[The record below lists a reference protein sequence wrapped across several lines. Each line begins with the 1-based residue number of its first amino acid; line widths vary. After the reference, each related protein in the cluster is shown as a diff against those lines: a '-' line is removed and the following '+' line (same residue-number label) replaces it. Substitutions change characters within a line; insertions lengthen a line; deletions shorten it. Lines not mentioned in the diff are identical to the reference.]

1 MIIMRS
7 KVTRSILLIL
17 ISLFLAG
24 MLIPGTL
31 AADTA
36 ASSAN
41 QSGNVSID
49 DLMAKNPD
57 ALLIYA
63 GAGLK
68 KPVQEIGSA
77 FTNETGI
84 PVVYNFQGSGALLT
98 QMDITRKGDV
108 LISGGSEGY
117 KTAEDK
123 GLVGEPQYIGYHVP
137 IIAVQKGNPKNIT
150 SVEDFANPG
159 LKIGLGDVKATAI
172 GTTGDKLFKDLGI
185 ADAVEKNVVVRTS
198 TINELVS
205 AMNAGS
211 VDAALLTLDQ
221 INDKTMDTIPVKNVN
236 DYVLIVSEG
245 ATTFSKQPEKA
256 QKFVDFV
263 ASDAGKDIFKK
274 YKFPTYGDEKYKDVQ
289 P

>member
-1 MIIMRS
+1 M
-7 KVTRSILLIL
+7 RSILLLCMSLL
-17 ISLFLAG
+17 ITGL
-24 MLIPGTL
+24 LIPGTL
-31 AADTA
+31 AADNTT
-36 ASSAN
+36 SSAN

-68 KPVQEIGSA
+68 KPVQEIGST

-84 PVVYNFQGSGALLT
+84 PVVYNFQGSGALLS
-98 QMDITRKGDV
+98 QMDITHKGDV
-108 LISGGSEGY
+108 LIAGGSDAY

-123 GLVGEPQYIGYHVP
+123 GLVGEPQYIAYHVP
-137 IIAVQKGNPKNIT
+137 IVAVQKGNPKNIT
-150 SVEDFANPG
+150 SVEDFAKPG
-159 LKIGLGDVKATAI
+159 LKIGLGDIKATAI

-211 VDAALLTLDQ
+211 IDASLLTLDQ
-221 INDKTMDTIPVKNVN
+221 ISDKTMDTIPVENVN
-236 DYVLIVSEG
+236 DYVLVVAEG

-256 QKFVDFV
+256 QKFVDYV
-263 ASDAGKDIFKK
+263 ASNAGKDSFKK
-274 YKFPTYGDEKYKDVQ
+274 YKFPAYGDEQYKDVQ

>member
-1 MIIMRS
+1 MPS
-7 KVTRSILLIL
+7 KVTRSIIL
-17 ISLFLAG
+17 VLMSLVIAG
-24 MLIPGTL
+24 LLIPGAL
-31 AADTA
+31 AADNATQ
-36 ASSAN
+36 SAG

-57 ALLIYA
+57 ALLIYS

-68 KPVQEIGSA
+68 KAVQEIGSK

-84 PVVYNFQGSGALLT
+84 PAVYNFQGSGALLT

-108 LISGGSEGY
+108 LIAGGSDAY
-117 KTAEDK
+117 QKAEDK
-123 GLVGEPQYIGYHVP
+123 GLVGEPQYIAYHVP
-137 IIAVQKGNPKNIT
+137 IVAVQKGNPKNIT
-150 SVEDFANPG
+150 SAEDFAKPG
-159 LKIGLGDVKATAI
+159 FKIGLGDVKATAI
-172 GTTGDKLFKDLGI
+172 GLTGDKLFKDLGI
-185 ADAVEKNVVVRTS
+185 AEDVEKNVVVRTS

-211 VDAALLTLDQ
+211 IDAALLTLDQ

-236 DYVLIVSEG
+236 DYVLVVSEG
-245 ATTFSKQPEKA
+245 TTTFSSQPEKA

-263 ASDAGKDIFKK
+263 ASDDGKAIFKK
-274 YKFPTYGDEKYKDVQ
+274 YKFPTYGEQEYKDVQ

>member
-1 MIIMRS
+1 MAR
-7 KVTRSILLIL
+7 KVTGSILLIL
-17 ISLFLAG
+17 IGLVIAG

-31 AADTA
+31 AADNA
-36 ASSAN
+36 IPSAN
-41 QSGNVSID
+41 QSGTVSID

-57 ALLIYA
+57 ALLIYS

-68 KPVQEIGSA
+68 KPVQEIGSV

-84 PVVYNFQGSGALLT
+84 PVVFNFQGTGALIS
-98 QMDITRKGDV
+98 QMDITHKGDI
-108 LISGGSEGY
+108 LIAGGSEAY
-117 KTAEDK
+117 KTGEEK
-123 GLVGEPQYIGYHVP
+123 GLVGEPQYIAYHVP
-137 IIAVQKGNPKNIT
+137 IVAVQKGNPKNIT
-150 SVEDFANPG
+150 SVEDFAKPG
-159 LKIGLGDVKATAI
+159 LKIGLGDIKATAI

-211 VDAALLTLDQ
+211 IDASLLTLDQ

-236 DYVLIVSEG
+236 DYVLVIAEG
-245 ATTFSKQPEKA
+245 PTTFSKQPEKA
-256 QKFVDFV
+256 QKFVEYV
-263 ASDAGKDIFKK
+263 ESNAGKDSFKK
-274 YKFPTYGDEKYKDVQ
+274 YNFPPYGDEQYKDVQ

>member
-1 MIIMRS
+1 MRS
-7 KVTRSILLIL
+7 KVTRSILLIA
-17 ISLFLAG
+17 ISLILAG

-31 AADTA
+31 AADTV

-57 ALLIYA
+57 ALLIYS

-98 QMDITRKGDV
+98 QMEITHKGDV
-108 LISGGSEGY
+108 LIAGGSDAYE
-117 KTAEDK
+117 TAEKK
-123 GLVGEPQYIGYHVP
+123 GLVGEPQYIAYHVP
-137 IIAVQKGNPKNIT
+137 IVAIQKGNPKNIT

-172 GTTGDKLFKDLGI
+172 GATGDKLFKDLGI
-185 ADAVEKNVVVRTS
+185 AEDVEKNVVVRTS
-198 TINELVS
+198 TINELVT

-221 INDKTMDTIPVKNVN
+221 INDKTMDTIPLKNVN
-236 DYVLIVSEG
+236 DYVLVVSEG
-245 ATTFSKQPEKA
+245 TTTFSKQPEKA
-256 QKFVDFV
+256 QKFADYV
-263 ASDAGKDIFKK
+263 ASDAGKALFKK
-274 YKFPTYGDEKYKDVQ
+274 YKFPQYGDSEYKDVQ

>member
-1 MIIMRS
+1 M
-7 KVTRSILLIL
+7 RSILLLCMSLL
-17 ISLFLAG
+17 ITGL
-24 MLIPGTL
+24 LIPGTL
-31 AADTA
+31 AADNAT
-36 ASSAN
+36 SSAN

-49 DLMAKNPD
+49 DLMAKNPE

-68 KPVQEIGSA
+68 KPVQEIGST

-84 PVVYNFQGSGALLT
+84 TVVYNFQGSGALLS
-98 QMDITRKGDV
+98 QMDITHKGDV
-108 LISGGSEGY
+108 LIAGGSDAY

-123 GLVGEPQYIGYHVP
+123 GLVGEPQYIAYHVP
-137 IIAVQKGNPKNIT
+137 IVAVQKGNPKNIT
-150 SVEDFANPG
+150 SVEDFAKPG
-159 LKIGLGDVKATAI
+159 LKIGLGDIKATAI

-211 VDAALLTLDQ
+211 IDVSLLTLDQ
-221 INDKTMDTIPVKNVN
+221 ISDKTMDTIPVENVN
-236 DYVLIVSEG
+236 DYVLVVAEG

-256 QKFVDFV
+256 QKFVDYV
-263 ASDAGKDIFKK
+263 ASDAGKDSFKK
-274 YKFPTYGDEKYKDVQ
+274 YKFPAYGDEQYKDVQ

>member
-1 MIIMRS
+1 MRD
-7 KVTRSILLIL
+7 KVMRSILLLCMSLL
-17 ISLFLAG
+17 IAG
-24 MLIPGTL
+24 LLIPGTL
-31 AADTA
+31 AADNAT
-36 ASSAN
+36 SSSN

-49 DLMAKNPD
+49 DLLAKNPD

-68 KPVQEIGSA
+68 KPVQEIGST

-84 PVVYNFQGSGALLT
+84 PVVYNFQGSGALLS
-98 QMDITRKGDV
+98 QMDITHKGDV
-108 LISGGSEGY
+108 LIAGGSDAY

-123 GLVGEPQYIGYHVP
+123 GLVGQPQYIAYHVP
-137 IIAVQKGNPKNIT
+137 IVAVQKGNPKNIT
-150 SVEDFANPG
+150 SVEDFAKPG
-159 LKIGLGDVKATAI
+159 LKIGLGDIKATAI

-211 VDAALLTLDQ
+211 IDASLLTLDQ
-221 INDKTMDTIPVKNVN
+221 ISDKTMDTIPVKNVN
-236 DYVLIVSEG
+236 DYVLVVAEG
-245 ATTFSKQPEKA
+245 PTTFSKQSDKA
-256 QKFVDFV
+256 QKFVDYV
-263 ASDAGKDIFKK
+263 ASDAGKDTFKK
-274 YKFPTYGDEKYKDVQ
+274 YKFPAYGDEQYKDVQ

>member
-1 MIIMRS
+1 MQS
-7 KVTRSILLIL
+7 KVTRSIIL
-17 ISLFLAG
+17 ALMSLVIAG
-24 MLIPGTL
+24 LLIPGAL

-36 ASSAN
+36 TQSAN
-41 QSGNVSID
+41 QSSNVSID

-68 KPVQEIGSA
+68 KAVQEIGSS

-108 LISGGSEGY
+108 LIAGGSDAFQ
-117 KTAEDK
+117 KAEDK
-123 GLVGEPQYIGYHVP
+123 GLVGEPQYLAYHVP
-137 IIAVQKGNPKNIT
+137 IVTVQKGNPKNIT
-150 SVEDFANPG
+150 SIEDFANSG

-172 GTTGDKLFKDLGI
+172 GLTGDNLFKDLGI
-185 ADAVEKNVVVRTS
+185 ADDVEKNVVVRTS

-211 VDAALLTLDQ
+211 IDASLLTLDQ

-236 DYVLIVSEG
+236 DYVLVVSEG
-245 ATTFSKQPEKA
+245 TTTFSKQPENA
-256 QKFVDFV
+256 QKFVDYT
-263 ASDAGKDIFKK
+263 ASDAGKAVFKK
-274 YKFPTYGDEKYKDVQ
+274 FGFPIYGDEEYKDVK

>member
-1 MIIMRS
+1 MS
-7 KVTRSILLIL
+7 LLI
-17 ISLFLAG
+17 AG

-31 AADTA
+31 AADNATP
-36 ASSAN
+36 SAN

-68 KPVQEIGSA
+68 KPVQEIGST

-84 PVVYNFQGSGALLT
+84 PVVYNFQGSGALLS
-98 QMDITRKGDV
+98 QMDITHKGDV
-108 LISGGSEGY
+108 LIAGGSDAY
-117 KTAEDK
+117 KTAENK
-123 GLVGEPQYIGYHVP
+123 GLVGQPQYIAYHVP
-137 IIAVQKGNPKNIT
+137 IVAVQKGNPKNIT
-150 SVEDFANPG
+150 SVEDFAKPG
-159 LKIGLGDVKATAI
+159 LKIGLGDVKGTAI

-185 ADAVEKNVVVRTS
+185 TDAVEKNVVVRTA

-211 VDAALLTLDQ
+211 IDASLLTLDQ
-221 INDKTMDTIPVKNVN
+221 ISDKTMDTIPVKNVN
-236 DYVLIVSEG
+236 DYVLVVAEG
-245 ATTFSKQPEKA
+245 PTTFSKQSDKA
-256 QKFVDFV
+256 QKFVDYI
-263 ASDAGKDIFKK
+263 ASDTGKDTFKK
-274 YKFPTYGDEKYKDVQ
+274 FKFPAYGDQQYKDVQ